1 MTALASAWRDF
12 RDAARLFSRPARLYL
27 GAEFLMWTAH
37 GIFSVLFNLYL
48 VEAGASEA
56 FVGSAISASALG
68 MVVAALPAGTLADR
82 WGRRRTLMLG
92 AVLEGVGHLL
102 RASTTH
108 GTLVL
113 GAGLVAGL
121 GQSLFQIAAAPFL
134 TDHSTPRERTHLFSM
149 FFASALLAGVF
160 GNAVG
165 GALPALVRAVVPG
178 VTLFAAY
185 RVALLAGAL
194 CAASAALPL
203 LALSGLVEPKPV
215 VGAPPPAPHE
225 TRRLLPI
232 AVNAALIGS
241 GAGLVIPFMNLYF
254 KNRFSCSS
262 GQIGTFFSIAQVFT
276 AVAALAAPA
285 VARRFGKL
293 RTAVASELLSLPFL
307 VTLGGERHLG
317 VAVGAFWLRATFM
330 QASTP
335 LLQAFVMEV
344 LPHELRARSTSLNN
358 MVWNLGW
365 AVSAT
370 LAGVV
375 IERFGYAVPFYLT
388 ATLYLTAALTFYR
401 AFRGTSETPVAELRL
416 SEEAK
421 GLRGDGPGTE

>member
-1 MTALASAWRDF
+1 L
-12 RDAARLFSRPARLYL
+12 
-27 GAEFLMWTAH
+27 
-37 GIFSVLFNLYL
+37 I
-48 VEAGASEA
+48 
-56 FVGSAISASALG
+56 
-68 MVVAALPAGTLADR
+68 
-82 WGRRRTLMLG
+82 
-92 AVLEGVGHLL
+92 
-102 RASTTH
+102 
-108 GTLVL
+108 
-113 GAGLVAGL
+113 
-121 GQSLFQIAAAPFL
+121 
-134 TDHSTPRERTHLFSM
+134 
-149 FFASALLAGVF
+149 
-160 GNAVG
+160 
-165 GALPALVRAVVPG
+165 
-178 VTLFAAY
+178 
-185 RVALLAGAL
+185 
-194 CAASAALPL
+194 
-203 LALSGLVEPKPV
+203 
-215 VGAPPPAPHE
+215 E

-232 AVNAALIGS
+232 AINAALIGS

-254 KNRFSCSS
+254 KNRFTCSS

-276 AVAALAAPA
+276 ALAALAAPA

-370 LAGVV
+370 LAGVI
-375 IERFGYAVPFYLT
+375 IEHFGYAVPFYLT

-401 AFRGTSETPVAELRL
+401 AFRGTSETPAAELRL

>member
-1 MTALASAWRDF
+1 MTPLAGAWRDF

-108 GTLVL
+108 GPLVL

-165 GALPALVRAVVPG
+165 GALPSLVRAVAPG
-178 VTLFAAY
+178 VSLFAAY
-185 RVALLAGAL
+185 RVALFAGAL

-215 VGAPPPAPHE
+215 AGAAPPAPHE

-232 AVNAALIGS
+232 AINAALIGS

-254 KNRFSCSS
+254 KNRFACSS

-276 AVAALAAPA
+276 ALAALAAPA

-370 LAGVV
+370 LAGVI
-375 IERFGYAVPFYLT
+375 IEHFGYAVPFYLT

-401 AFRGTSETPVAELRL
+401 AFRGTSETPAAELRL